1 MIAPETLRALPI
13 CSALSDAALGALA
26 ALTHATAF
34 APGDFLLRQGTPST
48 CAYAVTAG
56 QVAVLRTLPG
66 GGALPLAE
74 VGPGSVVGEMGLLA
88 PLPRM
93 ASARALE
100 TVEVV
105 VFERAVFAAACRTRQ
120 PAARS
125 MLEAV
130 MRRVCAHVRALA
142 ASLAA
147 QTQPLAGPA
156 WQPDAEDARSG
167 EFDYLRFLPLLR
179 CAPTLGEAGLQ
190 HFAALA
196 SPRTLARGELLLAAG
211 SSSPGLALV
220 VHGALESVPSAAA
233 TAQAMEIHGPGSLVG
248 LPAVFDGLPLDWQVR
263 ARERSL
269 VLHLHQA
276 VFESCFALHD
286 EFAFGLL
293 TAVAEQLADSMT
305 RLANRLAQLTG
316 LQRAQ
321 TILARRLA

>member
-1 MIAPETLRALPI
+1 MISPDTLRALPL
-13 CSALSDAALGALA
+13 CSGLTEEALNALA
-26 ALTHATAF
+26 ALTHAAAF

-74 VGPGSVVGEMGLLA
+74 VGPGSVVGEIGLLA

-100 TVEVV
+100 AVAVV

-130 MRRVCAHVRALA
+130 MRRVCAHVRALG

-147 QTQPLAGPA
+147 QAQSPAGPA
-156 WQPDAEDARSG
+156 WQPAAEASRPG

-179 CAPTLGEAGLQ
+179 CAPALGEAGLR

-196 SPRTLARGELLLAAG
+196 PPRTLIRGEPLFAAG
-211 SSSPGLALV
+211 DPSPGLALV
-220 VHGALESVPSAAA
+220 VHGALESVPAGA
-233 TAQAMEIHGPGSLVG
+233 TGQAMEVHGPGSLVG

-269 VLHLHQA
+269 VLHLPQA
-276 VFESCFALHD
+276 VFESCFAQHD

-293 TAVAEQLADSMT
+293 SAVAEQLADSMT